1 TQSQDRGGAAV
12 EGSLSDNAHLRQFEE
27 RYRALVH
34 SATDAIVTA
43 DSDGR
48 IVSWNAAAERI
59 FGHPADE
66 VVGRPLSVLVPEP
79 LRADHERGLRRFLS
93 TGEARLMGR
102 PVALAGLRRDGTSF
116 PLELSLSTWASSDG
130 SRFLTG
136 IIRDITERRRIQEEL
151 A

>member
-1 TQSQDRGGAAV
+1 MAHHSPPSAPSPAWSLSLIVTSWLKWPPWGADFLRAAACRSPMRTGNWRVSTQSQDRGGAAV

-79 LRADHERGLRRFLS
+79 LRADHERGLRPFLS
-93 TGEARLMGR
+93 TGE
-102 PVALAGLRRDGTSF
+102 
-116 PLELSLSTWASSDG
+116 
-130 SRFLTG
+130 
-136 IIRDITERRRIQEEL
+136 
-151 A
+151 